1 MPQKLTFLTVKMTEK
16 ISKRLVIDASIAR
29 SAGQEDATYPRS
41 VRCRDFLQAV
51 LEISHRVV
59 MTPDIKK
66 EWDKHQSRF
75 AKKWLRQMVAK
86 KKLYACDIT
95 LDDELWT
102 QIESHAKT
110 DKDRE
115 AMEKDLLLIE
125 AAIATDKIVIS
136 LDEKVKELFIKAAAE
151 IERLKQVAW
160 VNPDVE
166 NTEEKGAI
174 AWLKNGA
181 EIESQYLLGGQE
193 NSES

>member
-1 MPQKLTFLTVKMTEK
+1 MQQKLIFLILKMPEK
-16 ISKRLVIDASIAR
+16 TSKRLVIDASVAR
-29 SAGQEDATYPRS
+29 SAGQGDATYPRS

-59 MTPDIKK
+59 MTQDIKK
-66 EWDKHQSRF
+66 EWNKHQSKYAR
-75 AKKWLRQMVAK
+75 KWLRQMVAK
-86 KKLYACDIT
+86 KKLYACNIT
-95 LDDELWT
+95 WDDELWT

-115 AMEKDLLLIE
+115 AMVKDLLLIE

-136 LDEKVKELFIKAAAE
+136 LDERVRELFIKATAD
-151 IERLKQVAW
+151 IEGLKQVAW

-166 NTEEKGAI
+166 NREEEGAI

-181 EIESQYLLGGQE
+181 EIESKHLLGGQDE
-193 NSES
+193 SES

>member
-136 LDEKVKELFIKAAAE
+136 LDEKVKELFIKAAAD

>member
-16 ISKRLVIDASIAR
+16 ISKRLVIDASVAR

-59 MTPDIKK
+59 MTQDIKK
-66 EWDKHQSRF
+66 EWDKHQSKSAR
-75 AKKWLRQMVAK
+75 KWLRQMVAK
-86 KKLYACDIT
+86 KKLYVCNIT
-95 LDDELWT
+95 FDDELWSE
-102 QIESHAKT
+102 IEKWAKT

-115 AMEKDLLLIE
+115 AMVKDLLLIE

-136 LDEKVKELFIKAAAE
+136 LDERVRELFVKAAAD

-166 NTEEKGAI
+166 NREEEGAI

-181 EIESQYLLGGQE
+181 EVESKYLLGWQDE
-193 NSES
+193 SES